1 MKGKLKT
8 HIVDGWSLK
17 FYIVNEDK
25 FGTFPVMSILK
36 LTSEWTFD
44 VVLLAFCSTEVVD
57 WLRREA
63 SDVL

>member
-36 LTSEWTFD
+36 LTSE
-44 VVLLAFCSTEVVD
+44 
-57 WLRREA
+57 
-63 SDVL
+63 